1 MNTNAFA
8 YAISKLEDELN
19 AITLE
24 AQKADLVA
32 KIARLKAEMHVE
44 GIAREIEQDSKVPAI
59 SKQLRGYFPVSTTRA
74 IMGYAMSKR

>member
-1 MNTNAFA
+1 MNANAFA
-8 YAISKLEDELN
+8 FAIAKLEDELN

-44 GIAREIEQDSKVPAI
+44 GIAREIEKNSRVPAI
-59 SKQLRGYFPVSTTRA
+59 SKQLRGYYPVSTTRVL
-74 IMGYAMSKR
+74 MGKR